1 MTDEDF
7 QKKDTRKRITE
18 VRQNSG
24 STICLSKESDD
35 KPEDDRLAPAMIRS
49 LEGLIGSAQQKI
61 DHLRNKP
68 KVRFQSPESGESASE
83 PAGILPGSQDN
94 NLLEQSFLDASDA
107 EIGPEALKELEDRLR
122 PYEWEA

>member
-1 MTDEDF
+1 MTDDDF

-18 VRQNSG
+18 VCQNSG
-24 STICLSKESDD
+24 STICLSKESDSN
-35 KPEDDRLAPAMIRS
+35 PEEDRLAPAIIRS
-49 LEGLIGSAQQKI
+49 QEGLIGSEQQKS

-68 KVRFQSPESGESASE
+68 QVRFQSPESGESASE

-122 PYEWEA
+122 PYEWEI

>member
-35 KPEDDRLAPAMIRS
+35 KPEEDRLAPAMIRS
-49 LEGLIGSAQQKI
+49 LEGLIGSVQQKI
-61 DHLRNKP
+61 NQLRNKR

-83 PAGILPGSQDN
+83 PAGILPGSQDS

-107 EIGPEALKELEDRLR
+107 EIGHEALKELEDRLR
-122 PYEWEA
+122 PCEWEI

>member
-24 STICLSKESDD
+24 STICLSKESDNN
-35 KPEDDRLAPAMIRS
+35 PEEDRLAPAIIQS

-107 EIGPEALKELEDRLR
+107 EIGPEALKELEDCLR
-122 PYEWEA
+122 PYEWEV

>member
-94 NLLEQSFLDASDA
+94 NLLKQSFLDASDA

-122 PYEWEA
+122 PYEWEI

>member
-24 STICLSKESDD
+24 STICLSKESDNN
-35 KPEDDRLAPAMIRS
+35 PEEDRLAPAIIRS
-49 LEGLIGSAQQKI
+49 LEGLIGSAQEKI

-107 EIGPEALKELEDRLR
+107 EIGPEALKELEDCLR
-122 PYEWEA
+122 PYEWEV

>member
-24 STICLSKESDD
+24 STICLSKESDNN
-35 KPEDDRLAPAMIRS
+35 PEEDRLAPAIIQS

-61 DHLRNKP
+61 DHLRNKR

-94 NLLEQSFLDASDA
+94 NLLKQSFLDASDA
-107 EIGPEALKELEDRLR
+107 EIGPEALKELEDCLR
-122 PYEWEA
+122 PYEWEV

>member
-1 MTDEDF
+1 MKTF
-7 QKKDTRKRITE
+7 RRKTRGRESLKF
-18 VRQNSG
+18 VRTVVL

-35 KPEDDRLAPAMIRS
+35 KPEDDRLSPAMIRS

-122 PYEWEA
+122 PYEWEI